1 MDIKV
6 LGPGCINCV
15 TLYNRT
21 QRAAAEAGL
30 DVNVEKVTDFQ
41 QIMKYGVMKTPA
53 LVVNGE
59 VKVSGRVPT
68 QAELVELLKAAR

>member
-21 QRAAAEAGL
+21 QRAVAEAGL
-30 DVNVEKVTDFQ
+30 DVTVEKVTEFQ
-41 QIMKYGVMKTPA
+41 EIMKYGVMKSPA
-53 LVVNGE
+53 LVVNGA
-59 VKVSGRVPT
+59 VKVAGRVPT
-68 QAELVELLKAAR
+68 QAELVTILNAAK